1 MLLEPAQDKDLSSKI
16 VDFFLLLLITLNVIS
31 VILETV
37 DSIYQNFE
45 KLFLYF
51 EYFSVFIFTIE
62 YLLRLWSCVT
72 EKEKNESNFDQ
83 RVKYVFSFGAIID
96 AIAILPS
103 LIALFYPSIDLR
115 FIRALRIVRLLKF
128 SRYSGSIN
136 SLISV
141 IWDQRRSFG
150 AAFFLLFIAL
160 IIVSSGMYLVE
171 KDVQPEKFGSIP
183 QSMWW
188 ALVTLTTVGYGDV
201 YPITPLGKMFGS
213 ISIILG
219 IGTVALPA
227 GIMASAF
234 TEFTRRNQKTYE
246 DKLKFMLKDDI
257 IDQDEREE
265 LRQLSEKLNL
275 SDKDIGSIEEH
286 IKSKK

>member
-1 MLLEPAQDKDLSSKI
+1 
-16 VDFFLLLLITLNVIS
+16 
-31 VILETV
+31 
-37 DSIYQNFE
+37 
-45 KLFLYF
+45 
-51 EYFSVFIFTIE
+51 
-62 YLLRLWSCVT
+62 
-72 EKEKNESNFDQ
+72 
-83 RVKYVFSFGAIID
+83 
-96 AIAILPS
+96 
-103 LIALFYPSIDLR
+103 
-115 FIRALRIVRLLKF
+115 
-128 SRYSGSIN
+128 
-136 SLISV
+136 LISV

-286 IKSKK
+286 IQSKK